1 VRFHDFQLEGY
12 TVSKFGGEVVLDL
25 VSDES
30 DETSKIRFADV
41 AAYHF
46 VHTGGGIIL
55 EITERPIAEL
65 IHQVGDQLAEWWR
78 LHDGF
83 QHWSDDRANYIA
95 ILEQHGY
102 HAWTIESAVG
112 FEGFVIAKSV
122 GEA

>member
-1 VRFHDFQLEGY
+1 VRFQDFQLEGY
-12 TVSKFGGEVVLDL
+12 AVSKFGGEIVLDL

-30 DETSKIRFADV
+30 DETSKIRFAGV

-65 IHQVGDQLAEWWR
+65 IYQVGDQLAEWWR
-78 LHDGF
+78 LHHGF
-83 QHWSDDRANYIA
+83 QHWSDDRAKYIA
-95 ILEQHGY
+95 ILEQHDY